1 MQKLL
6 GYKTTKALFMMLI
19 ATWTVSISENQ
30 EDVIVAVCLPH
41 SMESLRMQYGVT
53 GTADKTIVNRAG
65 HLDSLPRFQPH
76 GLLVE

>member
-6 GYKTTKALFMMLI
+6 GHKTTKALFMMLI
-19 ATWTVSISENQ
+19 AILIV
-30 EDVIVAVCLPH
+30 VIVAVCLPH

-65 HLDSLPRFQPH
+65 H
-76 GLLVE
+76 